1 MHDHCPVAARSSY
14 GIAAGL
20 LLTACLA
27 SGCAS
32 PLLGLA
38 NFKSDKALEIAAADD
53 PFPNAA
59 EVGLAAAP

>member
-1 MHDHCPVAARSSY
+1 M
-14 GIAAGL
+14 

-32 PLLGLA
+32 PLLGWA
-38 NFKSDKALEIAAADD
+38 NFKSDKALEVAAAED